1 MAIGRYP
8 IPSPSDL
15 ELKKIFNLKD
25 SKEPS
30 KSEKASSSGDKT
42 AAGSDKTL
50 TDKDKQAQQQA
61 QTMANEVNSPK
72 QSTYNEDVP
81 RLSIFELLD
90 YIVNEPPPTI
100 PSPPFSKEFKDFV
113 DRCLKKDPAQRA
125 DLKTLMVSDDRT
137 ACSCVPSNLR
147 LIPFSLRISPLSLSS
162 RTTRSLRCTRKNR
175 SICPD
180 SSESAD
186 LRTSRVMRYS
196 QCGCSSLTPAF
207 SNRSPN

>member
-1 MAIGRYP
+1 MSLVEMAIGRYP
-8 IPSPSDL
+8 IPSPSDA

-25 SKEPS
+25 SKEPG

-61 QTMANEVNSPK
+61 QNLANEVNSPK

-100 PSPPFSKEFKDFV
+100 PSPPFSTEFKDFV

-125 DLKTLMVSDDRT
+125 DLKTLMVSVGGRLMST
-137 ACSCVPSNLR
+137 HVRVPSNLLSNFVFFSPPQNHPFIKMYEQEQVDLSG
-147 LIPFSLRISPLSLSS
+147 LI
-162 RTTRSLRCTRKNR
+162 
-175 SICPD
+175 
-180 SSESAD
+180 
-186 LRTSRVMRYS
+186 
-196 QCGCSSLTPAF
+196 
-207 SNRSPN
+207 